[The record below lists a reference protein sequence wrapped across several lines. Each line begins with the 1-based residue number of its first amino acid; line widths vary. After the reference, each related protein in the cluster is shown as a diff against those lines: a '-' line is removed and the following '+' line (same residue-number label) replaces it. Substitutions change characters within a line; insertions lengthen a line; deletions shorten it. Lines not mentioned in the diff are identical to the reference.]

1 MILLV
6 MQLTSAIDYGLFPLS
21 MGMDL
26 NILGLTERLVIY
38 IIRIFK
44 FVLSYYYTFK
54 EESLLIRGAG
64 RL

>member
-1 MILLV
+1 